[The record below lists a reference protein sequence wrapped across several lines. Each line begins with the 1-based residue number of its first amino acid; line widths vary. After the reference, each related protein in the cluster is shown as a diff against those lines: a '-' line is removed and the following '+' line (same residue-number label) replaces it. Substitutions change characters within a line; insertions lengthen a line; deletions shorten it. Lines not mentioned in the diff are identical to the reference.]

1 MAPTNPKK
9 RSAASLSSPTNKKSK
24 TASRIN
30 PANQSKKPRA
40 IRKAVNVNRLRWNTV
55 PLPDRLDDTEGF
67 MGLEEIEGVDIVK
80 ENGVIKFQAV
90 EDAIKDDGEPSE
102 DEAELDGEWEGIK
115 DDDVE
120 MEAEK
125 EDTTTTTTAIPQEN
139 STEEDGNEA
148 EMEQEPEI
156 GEMKGGVVTKGEDGG
171 AVTKDAKAVRKEL
184 VVRNDDEESKRKRE
198 KAEKRKEAQ
207 KLRMKEKNKR
217 EREEKKKRK
226 EEERKKAAEA
236 EPKMP
241 ENPFELLGEDMDD
254 GDVDLPEWKMRLS
267 VPTSRALVSLKYT
280 KPTRI
285 QEVAIPQILAGHDVI
300 GKAATGSGKTLAY
313 GVPILEY
320 FLETRPP
327 DLGTEENKKKASKFV
342 ALVLSPTRELAKQ
355 ISTHIEELSKAAL
368 ADMNVVTLTG
378 GLSLQKQLRV
388 LEHAHVIVATPGRL
402 WEVMTEGP
410 GWVDRFKD
418 AHFLVVDEAD
428 RVLQE
433 GHFEEVEKVLK
444 VLNEDIQ
451 EESDDEAEEAEREA
465 AEKDDDGA
473 AIEELNYGK
482 SVKVSRRRKLG
493 ITRQTLVFSATFHK
507 GLQMKLAGKASKK
520 GWNESGDLMEE
531 KESMAWL
538 LKRLQFREEKP
549 RWIDIEGSKGGMM
562 AEGLKEGIVECGAM
576 EKDLYLYYLLLRYPS
591 RTLIFTNSISSVKRL
606 SPMLNLLLPGKAS
619 PLHSTMPQKSRLRY
633 LERFSDPNNKNG
645 ILIATDVAA
654 RGLDIKGVEMVIHY
668 HVPRTADMYVHRS
681 GRTARAGDK
690 GISVIL
696 CSPEEVLGVRRLVTK
711 VHQEKGS
718 KNTSLKSFDVD
729 RTLTSRLKRRVELA
743 KKITDAEVSTKKQ
756 GAEEN
761 WIAKA
766 AEELGVDYDSDE
778 FEKHGMG
785 RGKGKGKDKKG
796 RNDKVVGKQQV
807 AEWKAMLRE
816 ELSKKVN
823 AGFSTKYLTS
833 GSVNVAQMLTNGM
846 GMDGFLGLEE
856 RSAIEEIH
864 DS

>member
-1 MAPTNPKK
+1 
-9 RSAASLSSPTNKKSK
+9 
-24 TASRIN
+24 
-30 PANQSKKPRA
+30 
-40 IRKAVNVNRLRWNTV
+40 
-55 PLPDRLDDTEGF
+55 
-67 MGLEEIEGVDIVK
+67 
-80 ENGVIKFQAV
+80 
-90 EDAIKDDGEPSE
+90 
-102 DEAELDGEWEGIK
+102 
-115 DDDVE
+115 
-120 MEAEK
+120 
-125 EDTTTTTTAIPQEN
+125 
-139 STEEDGNEA
+139 
-148 EMEQEPEI
+148 
-156 GEMKGGVVTKGEDGG
+156 
-171 AVTKDAKAVRKEL
+171 
-184 VVRNDDEESKRKRE
+184 
-198 KAEKRKEAQ
+198 
-207 KLRMKEKNKR
+207 
-217 EREEKKKRK
+217 
-226 EEERKKAAEA
+226 
-236 EPKMP
+236 
-241 ENPFELLGEDMDD
+241 
-254 GDVDLPEWKMRLS
+254 MRLS
-267 VPTSRALVSLKYT
+267 APTSRALKTLKFD

-285 QEVAIPQILAGHDVI
+285 QEIAVPQILSGHDVI

-313 GVPILEY
+313 GIPILEY
-320 FLETRPP
+320 FLDTRPP
-327 DLGTEENKKKASKFV
+327 PSDIDPDEEKKKASKFI

-355 ISTHIEELSKAAL
+355 ISTHIEELSTAAA
-368 ADMNVVTLTG
+368 ADMRVVTLTG

-402 WEVMTEGP
+402 WEVMTEGA

-444 VLNEDIQ
+444 VLNEDVQ
-451 EESDDEAEEAEREA
+451 EDSDNEEEEREREA
-465 AEKDDDGA
+465 EAKDDDGK

-482 SVKVSRRRKLG
+482 SVKIKRRKLG

-507 GLQMKLAGKASKK
+507 GLQMKLAGKANKK
-520 GWNESGDLMEE
+520 GWNDSGDLMEE

-549 RWIDIEGSKGGMM
+549 RWIDIESSKGMM

-606 SPMLNLLLPGKAS
+606 SPLLNLLMPGKAS

-633 LERFSDPNNKNG
+633 LERFSDPSNKNQ

-696 CSPEEVLGVRRLVTK
+696 CSPEELIGVHRLVGK
-711 VHQEKGS
+711 VHADSKGS
-718 KNTSLKSFDVD
+718 KGHTSLKSFDVD
-729 RTLTSRLKRRVELA
+729 RSLTSRLKRRVELA

-761 WIAKA
+761 WIQKA
-766 AEELGVDYDSDE
+766 AEELGVDYDSDD
-778 FEKHGMG
+778 FEKSGMG

-796 RNDKVVGKQQV
+796 RGDKVIGKQQV

-816 ELSKKVN
+816 ELASKVN

-833 GSVNVAQMLTNGM
+833 GTVNVAQMLTKGV
-846 GMDGFLGLEE
+846 GLDGFMGLEE
-856 RSAIEEIH
+856 KAAIDEINE
-864 DS
+864 